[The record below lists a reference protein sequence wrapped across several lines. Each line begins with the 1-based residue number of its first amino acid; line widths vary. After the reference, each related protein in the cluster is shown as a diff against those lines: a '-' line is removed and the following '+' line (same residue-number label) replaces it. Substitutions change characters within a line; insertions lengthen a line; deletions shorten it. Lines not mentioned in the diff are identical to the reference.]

1 MKMKHSFCLFF
12 FFFLFPS
19 FMVKGNI
26 QKNNKIKNTVFYGK
40 IPKNITKMVDKKCK
54 EFKYQLLREIQEKI
68 YEKRKKRK
76 LQKIHQNK
84 THKGLLKHDKTLVT
98 EEKKISNALYN
109 KNQGTLGKISPWC
122 PSDFV
127 CNSPS
132 SLGHSFNQQLKK
144 STSSTRKSTSLK
156 DFKPCPVFITN
167 DGILCVYIEG
177 GGCNSPVKT
186 AKHRKRKKTSKNP
199 SKKTFF
205 LQGPSKAINTSLE
218 NPLEEEK
225 HPLSKGYYAPIGR
238 PLVYKKRYTNKK
250 LDGFTVNGLSE
261 FIGQSQNCYDS
272 SFKEIPVFYNTW
284 RVVLYHNPKK
294 NKNPQNSN
302 KNTTK
307 DQNSTLSNNLKE
319 DAENILTDNTY
330 STVKNQ
336 TSDLDSAPVP
346 IGQPQPNSSN
356 VFYDAQTGVLMG
368 GEPAAPLFN
377 AQNLVVQDEN
387 GNLVVNKGGS
397 SQPIVFPDLTK
408 YLTNEAD
415 DLNDPQ
421 KLGYYLGRQPNP
433 NRFSNPKASIYTVPR
448 WPQDHYDNMVS
459 AFFNQYVN
467 KTIDIVH

>member
-1 MKMKHSFCLFF
+1 MKNS
-12 FFFLFPS
+12 FFLFYLLFPFLLPLS
-19 FMVKGNI
+19 IIKGNI
-26 QKNNKIKNTVFYGK
+26 KKHNKTTNTVFHRK
-40 IPKNITKMVDKKCK
+40 IPKNIIKMVEKKCK
-54 EFKYQLLREIQEKI
+54 DFKYKLLREIQEKI
-68 YEKRKKRK
+68 HGKGKKQK
-76 LQKIHQNK
+76 LQKISKKK
-84 THKGLLKHDKTLVT
+84 THKSPLKHHKALVT
-98 EEKKISNALYN
+98 EERNPDAFYKNN
-109 KNQGTLGKISPWC
+109 KPIPGKALGKISSQYSP
-122 PSDFV
+122 DFSY
-127 CNSPS
+127 NSHG
-132 SLGHSFNQQLKK
+132 SLGHSLNQQLKK
-144 STSSTRKSTSLK
+144 STSLN

-186 AKHRKRKKTSKNP
+186 AKHRKRKKTLKNP
-199 SKKTFF
+199 PKKTFF
-205 LQGPSKAINTSLE
+205 LQGPSKAIKASLE
-218 NPLEEEK
+218 NPLEEER

-238 PLVYKKRYTNKK
+238 PLVYKERYTNKK

-294 NKNPQNSN
+294 NKNPQSNN

-330 STVKNQ
+330 ETVKNQ
-336 TSDLDSAPVP
+336 TSDLDAAPVP
-346 IGQPQPNSSN
+346 IAQPQPNFSN

-377 AQNLVVQDEN
+377 TQSLVVQDEN

-467 KTIDIVH
+467 KTIDIVN